1 MLLRCRWPGLHL
13 ASREGHHAGYFH
25 VPLLIQ
31 SPCFTV
37 LWALDGWPVWTAF
50 LTLDFLA
57 GGPGRGS
64 NRGMFMSLLP
74 PYWVVSLPLLRGTAP
89 MASVPVEFELRVLS
103 CSSGL
108 GCLMPVHYSVSRVL
122 CHSLWVSLS
131 PTHTF
136 ETGAS
141 LTLSLVS
148 SLRVLAGTRTDL
160 EYFSN

>member
-1 MLLRCRWPGLHL
+1 M
-13 ASREGHHAGYFH
+13 
-25 VPLLIQ
+25 PLLIQ
-31 SPCFTV
+31 SPCFTL

-89 MASVPVEFELRVLS
+89 MASVPDDAIRASGARGSLLFLRV
-103 CSSGL
+103 GL
-108 GCLMPVHYSVSRVL
+108 LMPVHCSVSRML

-136 ETGAS
+136 ENGAS